1 MKGFQR
7 HLMKW
12 LDCLPDHNKFEKFL
26 IENFTLADSNL
37 LTKMVFGM
45 LFWMLCR
52 LFHVKKCNNSQNQWM
67 YGF

>member
-7 HLMKW
+7 HFMKW
-12 LDCLPDHNKFEKFL
+12 LDCLPDHNEFEKFL
-26 IENFTLADSNL
+26 IENFTLADGNL

-52 LFHVKKCNNSQNQWM
+52 LSCEKIHEPQNQWM